1 MSTPTTPTGATAA
14 HDALER
20 RTAARALL
28 ATPLMTAQQHP
39 DELALVRRHAPALR
53 SVFSRMLGYTLIVE
67 SSFARLVKAPLSP
80 DAPSRAVRRGEGPAF
95 GPHTYALFCLAC
107 AALLAPGTGEQ
118 VLISSLIEQIRADA
132 AAAGVEVDDSWA
144 QRRRLVAAV
153 GLLID
158 WGVLTETDGTLAGW
172 NDRKEEAL
180 LSIHRPLLPH
190 LLARP
195 LGGVVR
201 PEDLQ
206 KQMRPEHDEPR
217 RSLRRKLVENP
228 LVRREHLS
236 DPERDV
242 LSRERTGL
250 TRLLEEHFGLVLE
263 VRAEGAL
270 AYSSDTTV
278 SDVEFPGPGTVRQA
292 ALLLVDRLL
301 GLAPAGWREQSAG
314 PAPDL
319 WCSWPTVDAALK
331 ELSSRYG
338 SAWSSL
344 YIHDIGRLRD
354 DVTTLLASLSLAS
367 AEATGLRLHPA
378 AARYRPLV
386 REPSRTRAADRL
398 REPTAA
404 DTTPAA
410 LFEDTWTTA
419 REASS

>member
-1 MSTPTTPTGATAA
+1 MSMPARTAATAA

-20 RTAARALL
+20 QAAARALL
-28 ATPLMTAQQHP
+28 ATPLMNAHQHP

-53 SVFSRMLGYTLIVE
+53 TVFSRMLGYTLIVE

-80 DAPSRAVRRGEGPAF
+80 DAPSRAVRHGEGPAF
-95 GPHTYALFCLAC
+95 GPHTYSLFCLAC

-118 VLISSLIEQIRADA
+118 VLVSSFIEQIRADA
-132 AAAGVEVDDSWA
+132 AAAGVEVDDSLV

-172 NDRKEEAL
+172 SDRKEEAL
-180 LSIHRPLLPH
+180 LSIHRPLLAH

-195 LGGVVR
+195 LGGVTRAEDV
-201 PEDLQ
+201 PE
-206 KQMRPEHDEPR
+206 QMRPEHDEPR

-228 LVRREHLS
+228 LVRRDHLS
-236 DPERDV
+236 DAERDV
-242 LSRERTGL
+242 LSRERTEL
-250 TRLLEEHFGLVLE
+250 TRLLDEHFGLVLE

-270 AYSSDTTV
+270 AYSSDSAA
-278 SDVEFPGPGTVRQA
+278 SDVDFPGPGTVRQA
-292 ALLLVDRLL
+292 ALLLVDMLL
-301 GLAPAGWREQSAG
+301 GQAPAAWREQSAG
-314 PAPDL
+314 LVPEL

-331 ELSSRYG
+331 DLSSRYI

-344 YIHDIGRLRD
+344 YVRDVERLRD
-354 DVTTLLASLSLAS
+354 DVTALLVSLSLAS
-367 AEATGLRLHPA
+367 ADATGLRLHPA

-386 REPSRTRAADRL
+386 RVPSRTRAADRL
-398 REPTAA
+398 TEPTAA
-404 DTTPAA
+404 DTAPAA